1 MPARP
6 MSSCT
11 APILVRNRS
20 FVRSTGVPL
29 PSRVSGVA
37 RSTTRPS
44 RSCRSAKHPA
54 RSASASTSPS
64 YHWSFSAPYIH
75 TQLRSLPHHVSDC
88 ELPIP
93 HDRTV
98 MALFSAARSTSPPI
112 PEVSYWMSRGGIR
125 AARGVSSWLLF
136 RCLRFSAAA
145 WCKEAPDGGSL
156 SCFSRESPPRA
167 HPDRRPDRC
176 DGFCRPTGLRSPEFH
191 FGHFASRAWRLLG
204 GHQKKKVRFSLCC
217 ASAFGSFLI
226 PLFGTNFYTRET
238 TNERPNRA
246 KQRT

>member
-1 MPARP
+1 MCIRAKNGAVRHASTSGGHTERIFFHFWNGRISRIHPRNP
-6 MSSCT
+6 R
-11 APILVRNRS
+11 APRS
-20 FVRSTGVPL
+20 
-29 PSRVSGVA
+29 
-37 RSTTRPS
+37 
-44 RSCRSAKHPA
+44 
-54 RSASASTSPS
+54 SASTSPS
-64 YHWSFSAPYIH
+64 YHWSFPAPYIH

-112 PEVSYWMSRGGIR
+112 PEVSYWMSRGGVR

-204 GHQKKKVRFSLCC
+204 GHQKKK
-217 ASAFGSFLI
+217 
-226 PLFGTNFYTRET
+226 
-238 TNERPNRA
+238 
-246 KQRT
+246 